1 MTIGI
6 LDHVWSGSF
15 ELENPENMSPI
26 AGMFSSLLAAPILC
40 FVSDVSDSK
49 LTPGAWVAGEE
60 VYPGASLADILCEE
74 FDIEITDETIVY
86 VEPSEMRD
94 IEALSNEAV
103 KEAISNVLIS
113 LAKPNV
119 WGIPGVTDV
128 TDPLASLGSD
138 AARGRRSLQEL
149 LQ

>member
-1 MTIGI
+1 MAIGI

-15 ELENPENMSPI
+15 ELESPENMSPI
-26 AGMFSSLLAAPILC
+26 AGMLSSLLAAPILC
-40 FVSDVSDSK
+40 FVSDVSESK

-94 IEALSNEAV
+94 IDAMSNAAV
-103 KEAISNVLIS
+103 RDAISDVLLS
-113 LAKPNV
+113 LAKPNA
-119 WGIPGVTDV
+119 WGIPGVADV
-128 TDPLASLGSD
+128 NDSLASLGRDS
-138 AARGRRSLQEL
+138 ARGRRSMQEVI
-149 LQ
+149 Q